1 MPAQHGQTYDPL
13 REPAPHGGWFGFVE
27 RPYPERL
34 DRAFRGLAIAVAA
47 VALVGMSIVIVVY
60 AKKPP
65 ADVSGYAWI
74 GGTVLAL
81 SALAYGAVRALG
93 MILVGIFGTLRDG
106 SEFVVDWRA
115 LRHDL
120 RLRRTRILLL
130 EAALLLAAQ
139 GGALWGLALLV
150 RKSSVYGGAMFV
162 LIEVMT
168 YWPLLRRWI
177 TTGQPPA

>member
-13 REPAPHGGWFGFVE
+13 QEPAPRGGWFGFVA
-27 RPYPERL
+27 RPYPGRL
-34 DRAFRGLAIAVAA
+34 DRTFRTLAVVVAAIAAA
-47 VALVGMSIVIVVY
+47 ATVWMIAFHAQKPPKDLADYGWALVL
-60 AKKPP
+60 
-65 ADVSGYAWI
+65 
-74 GGTVLAL
+74 VLML
-81 SALAYGAVRALG
+81 VGLAYGAVRALG

-150 RKSSVYGGAMFV
+150 REGSAYGGAMFI
-162 LIEVMT
+162 LIEAMT

-177 TTGQPPA
+177 ATGQPPA